1 MERRI
6 STAWTGPHLGSAAAG
21 RSGAPAAADASLE
34 RSAVDAV
41 LAGDREAFRRL
52 VDAQGDTV
60 VRTCYRILGDRSE
73 AEDAAQETFVIA
85 FRSLATWRADGSF
98 GAWLRRIGIRVAL
111 REAARRRPI
120 AWRTPAG
127 TRDEDTSAADRALD
141 RASLAA
147 AEATDPAALSVQAER
162 MTEIRS
168 AILALPESYREVVAL
183 RLYGE
188 ASLEEIALETGRS
201 LTAVKNHLHRGLV
214 KLRVSLGEVDW

>member
-1 MERRI
+1 VERRI
-6 STAWTGPHLGSAAAG
+6 SAAWTGPHLGSAAAG
-21 RSGAPAAADASLE
+21 RSGAPAAADASVE

-41 LAGDREAFRRL
+41 LAGDREAFRQL

-85 FRSLATWRADGSF
+85 FRSLATWRADGPF

-111 REAARRRPI
+111 REATRRRPI
-120 AWRTPAG
+120 AWRTPARI
-127 TRDEDTSAADRALD
+127 RDGETSAADRALD
-141 RASLAA
+141 RASVAA

-188 ASLEEIALETGRS
+188 ASLEEIAVETGRS
-201 LTAVKNHLHRGLV
+201 VSTVKNHLHRGLV
-214 KLRVSLGEVDW
+214 KLRVSLGEVDS